1 MLSHLSGRQVEAF
14 YVLLV
19 SSGSY
24 TFLPE
29 LYDIFGRDAT
39 IKFLEV
45 FQGCRLSVPK
55 AEKLE
60 KLAREVGIYTR
71 VERAPTSKS
80 RAVVIQRLAE
90 EYELTEDRVRSIYA
104 RIKVKI
110 EDELG
115 FKAIKKYNV

>member
-1 MLSHLSGRQVEAF
+1 MEAF

-29 LYDIFGRDAT
+29 LYDIFGRDET
-39 IKFLEV
+39 IKFLEI
-45 FQGCRLSVPK
+45 FQGCSLSVPK

-60 KLAREVGIYTR
+60 KLARDVSIYTR
-71 VERAPTSKS
+71 VERAPTSAS
-80 RAVVIQRLAE
+80 RTVIIRRLAE
-90 EYELTEDRVRSIYA
+90 EYELLEDRIRTIYA
-104 RIKVKI
+104 KTKVKL

-115 FKAIKKYNV
+115 FKAVKKYNV